1 MNINKVHWDKFGGG
15 GGSTSHDK
23 KKINFNSINS
33 IYNAN
38 KCIIQDTT
46 LVILVHIY
54 QQKRFFFFFYKFKHA
69 MLAVLA

>member
-1 MNINKVHWDKFGGG
+1 M
-15 GGSTSHDK
+15 K

-38 KCIIQDTT
+38 KCIIQDIT

-54 QQKRFFFFFYKFKHA
+54 QQKRFFFFYKFKHA